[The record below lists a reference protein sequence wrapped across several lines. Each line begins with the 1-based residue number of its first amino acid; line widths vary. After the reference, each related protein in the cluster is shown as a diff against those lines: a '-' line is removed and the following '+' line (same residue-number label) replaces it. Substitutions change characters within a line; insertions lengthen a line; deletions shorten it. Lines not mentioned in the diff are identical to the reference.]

1 MLAYYAPGPLELLII
16 LFIGLLIFGVP
27 VAIVIW
33 LVMLNRKQRSGNT
46 SPTYSE
52 LMTEN
57 HRLRD
62 EIAALKN
69 KQD

>member
-1 MLAYYAPGPLELLII
+1 MFGLGIFELLIV
-16 LFIGLLIFGVP
+16 LVIGLFLFGVP
-27 VAIVIW
+27 VAIVIL
-33 LVMLNRKQRSGNT
+33 LVMLIRKQSSGDN

-62 EIAALKN
+62 EMEALKN
-69 KQD
+69 K